1 MRDPK
6 HWQNMAEEIRTCAEN
21 MQNEK
26 CKQQLYN
33 CADMYERLA
42 EYADYLQIKKK
53 NRTSSKSA

>member
-6 HWQNMAEEIRTCAEN
+6 HWQNMAEEIRACADN
-21 MQNEK
+21 MQNEV

-42 EYADYLQIKKK
+42 EYADFLKIKRANKATK
-53 NRTSSKSA
+53 